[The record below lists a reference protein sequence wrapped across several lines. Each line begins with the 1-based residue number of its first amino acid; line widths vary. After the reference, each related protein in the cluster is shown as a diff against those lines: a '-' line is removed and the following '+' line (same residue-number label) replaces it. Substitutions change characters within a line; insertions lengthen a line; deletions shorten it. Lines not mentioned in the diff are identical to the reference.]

1 MRICFYVLTEKFG
14 SNRDFPD
21 ILPMTYKSRD
31 WPAIQFVSSI
41 CSYHRSQ
48 MNSEKIGERRG
59 RSLGELY
66 HYRILLRLF

>member
-41 CSYHRSQ
+41 HTIARR
-48 MNSEKIGERRG
+48 KIGERRG